1 MSSLQPFPADPRLE
15 MGSADWNFVF
25 VAAARRCQALPTGAI
40 ALAVIAGGKES
51 SSAPVGHLSTEVVL
65 DSVVVVVSPVTEQ
78 PLTIDRQSVVHVCV
92 VVTDPSIVVA
102 VGPQVTL
109 QSLAV

>member
-1 MSSLQPFPADPRLE
+1 M
-15 MGSADWNFVF
+15 
-25 VAAARRCQALPTGAI
+25 PTGAI
-40 ALAVIAGGKES
+40 ALAVMAGANES
-51 SSAPVGHLSTEVVL
+51 TSTPVGHLTTEVVL

-78 PLTIDRQSVVHVCV
+78 PVTVDRQSVVHVCIV
-92 VVTDPSIVVA
+92 LADPSIVVA